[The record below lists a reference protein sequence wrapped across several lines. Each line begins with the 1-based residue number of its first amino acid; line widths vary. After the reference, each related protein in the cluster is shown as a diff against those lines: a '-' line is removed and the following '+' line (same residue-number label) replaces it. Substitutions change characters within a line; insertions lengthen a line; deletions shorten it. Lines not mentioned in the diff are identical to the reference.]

1 MDMSQE
7 HENAK
12 QTNSPA
18 DKGAQALSALRGIW
32 QAQGQT
38 SADLD
43 EACGNTKTCKNMEA
57 VGFQGLAEDI
67 ETPANA
73 NQANQS
79 VGSNI
84 RSAWKTKLER
94 EGKLNTQGSSVR
106 DLVFG
111 SSDQTDQT
119 E

>member
-1 MDMSQE
+1 MSPE

-12 QTNSPA
+12 ATDNLT
-18 DKGAQALSALRGIW
+18 DDGKQALSALRGVW

-43 EACGNTKTCKNMEA
+43 EACGNTKPCKSMES
-57 VGFQGLAEDI
+57 VGFQGLIDED
-67 ETPANA
+67 E
-73 NQANQS
+73 NQS
-79 VGSNI
+79 NQVVGSNL

-94 EGKLNTQGSSVR
+94 EGKLSAEAGSVR

-111 SSDQTDQT
+111 SSEQK

>member
-1 MDMSQE
+1 MSAE

-12 QTNSPA
+12 ATDNLT
-18 DKGAQALSALRGIW
+18 DDGKQALSALRGVW

-43 EACGNTKTCKNMEA
+43 EACGNTKSCKNMET
-57 VGFQGLAEDI
+57 VGFQGLADEE
-67 ETPANA
+67 ETQG
-73 NQANQS
+73 NQG
-79 VGSNI
+79 VGNNL

-94 EGKLNTQGSSVR
+94 EGKLSSEARSVR

-111 SSDQTDQT
+111 SSDQK